1 MAKKGMGEKHGERA
15 DMKGEEYLKGR
26 RAGVEETTG
35 KEGKPYRGVGSKWH
49 GQSAEAT
56 NLSKNDHHESG
67 ANEELASAARSMY
80 QDAVHGRGDKHG
92 DKALTE
98 R

>member
-1 MAKKGMGEKHGERA
+1 MAKMEKA

-26 RAGVEETTG
+26 RAGIEKTYG
-35 KEGKPYRGVGSKWH
+35 MSRGSK
-49 GQSAEAT
+49 GAEKT
-56 NLSKNDHHESG
+56 LLPHSDVNDSGGES
-67 ANEELASAARSMY
+67 ELNAKARSLY
-80 QDAVHGRGDKHG
+80 QDAVSGRGDKLG

>member
-1 MAKKGMGEKHGERA
+1 MGKKEAAH
-15 DMKGEEYLKGR
+15 MKGEEYLKGR
-26 RAGVEETTG
+26 RAGVEGTHG
-35 KEGKPYRGVGSKWH
+35 KEGKPYRGVGSKWS

-56 NLSKNDHHESG
+56 NLSRDENHDSG
-67 ANEELASAARSMY
+67 ANEELAKAARSLY
-80 QDAVHGRGDKHG
+80 QDAVHNRGDKDG